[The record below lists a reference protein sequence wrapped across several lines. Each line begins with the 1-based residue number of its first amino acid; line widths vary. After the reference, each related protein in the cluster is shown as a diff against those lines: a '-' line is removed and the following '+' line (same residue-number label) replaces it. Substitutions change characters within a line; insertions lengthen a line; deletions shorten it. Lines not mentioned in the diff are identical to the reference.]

1 MGDKVAQSE
10 LEKRSIDPVV
20 LMRIRSLELRA
31 RVVVEGFWKG
41 LHRSPHHGFSVEF
54 SEYRQYAQGDDPRFI
69 DWKVMART
77 DRVFIK
83 KFEDETNLRCFMLVD
98 QSRSMDYAGN
108 KDYSKAD
115 YAATLAATF
124 GCFLMG
130 QGDAVGLV
138 TFDGQL
144 DQFVPARNRPGHL
157 HRLIGQLESRL
168 GDRPLS
174 STMRGNEGARRGG
187 TTETDLIGPLKTVA
201 DLVRKRGLM
210 VLISDLLAPIDE
222 LEVHLGYLAA
232 AGHDLVVW
240 QILDRSELEFEFE
253 KASHFRDMESGKA
266 VYIDPMLARDQY
278 LEKLQAHLDAVQ
290 GICERHRIEYRLVVT
305 DEPLD
310 HVLFDFM
317 SMRESAAGRGR
328 RVSRAV
334 NRV

>member
-1 MGDKVAQSE
+1 MSIGSVKPVST
-10 LEKRSIDPVV
+10 KGSIDPAT

-41 LHRSPHHGFSVEF
+41 LHRSPLHGFSVEF

-83 KFEDETNLRCFMLVD
+83 KFEDETNLRCFLLVD
-98 QSRSMDYAGN
+98 QSRSMSYAGGSG
-108 KDYSKAD
+108 YSKAD

-124 GCFLMG
+124 GHFLLG

-138 TFDGQL
+138 TFDEQL
-144 DQFVPARNRPGHL
+144 DQFVPARNRPGQL
-157 HRLIGQLESRL
+157 RRLMALLES
-168 GDRPLS
+168 GQ
-174 STMRGNEGARRGG
+174 GG
-187 TTETDLIGPLKTVA
+187 KGTNLIEPLKKVSE
-201 DLVRKRGLM
+201 LVRKRGLM
-210 VLISDLLAPIDE
+210 MLISDLLAPIEE

-240 QILDRSELEFEFE
+240 QVLDRSELDFKFEQ
-253 KASHFRDMESGKA
+253 ALHFKDVESGEA
-266 VYIDPMLARDQY
+266 VYIDPRLARDRY
-278 LEKLQAHLDAVQ
+278 LEKLQEHLDAVQ
-290 GICERHRIEYRLVVT
+290 GICERNGIDYRLVAT

-310 HVLFDFM
+310 HVLFDFV
-317 SMRESAAGRGR
+317 SMREKVGGKGR
-328 RVSRAV
+328 RVARAV